1 MSLGSLKTLYT
12 ALVNAP
18 TLAGTSV
25 VYGEENKYA
34 QDYPLPLF
42 VVIPIGGP
50 FQPGQGY
57 IKGLGQTV
65 AVIWAVDEQIDVAVW
80 AAVGDGALPIDNAD
94 AAENAAALML
104 QALANQRPSGLT
116 YRPVSRS
123 WRTLDGDLSRYGR
136 ALILS
141 FVAQV
146 PIPGVSPV
154 MATVTSVEIDESITA

>member
-1 MSLGSLKTLYT
+1 MSLGSLKMLYT

-25 VYGEENKYA
+25 VYGEENEAA
-34 QDYPLPLF
+34 QDYPLPMF
-42 VVIPIGGP
+42 VIMPQGGP
-50 FQPGQGY
+50 FLPGQGY

-65 AVIWAVDEQIDVAVW
+65 AVIWTIDEQIDVAVW
-80 AAVGDGALPIDNAD
+80 AAAGAGALPIDNAD
-94 AAENAAALML
+94 ATENAAALML

-116 YRPVSRS
+116 YRPVSRTWKTMS
-123 WRTLDGDLSRYGR
+123 GAFSRYGR

-154 MATVTSVEIDESITA
+154 MATVTSVEVDDSITA